1 MIEGTEY
8 VCVCDVDL
16 AKTTLVIQDNSLQAG
31 RGGEEELRL
40 LSTVPTVFT
49 IRRVSLREI

>member
-16 AKTTLVIQDNSLQAG
+16 AKTTLVIQDNSLQG
-31 RGGEEELRL
+31 EEEEEELRL
-40 LSTVPTVFT
+40 LSTVPTF
-49 IRRVSLREI
+49 SQSEE